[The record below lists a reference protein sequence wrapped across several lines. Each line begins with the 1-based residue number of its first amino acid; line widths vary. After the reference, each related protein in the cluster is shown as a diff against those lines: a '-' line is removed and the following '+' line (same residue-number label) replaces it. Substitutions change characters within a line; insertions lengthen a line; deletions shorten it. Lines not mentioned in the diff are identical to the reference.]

1 MFLIARYIA
10 LRKNRSK
17 VKTAILPLS
26 RIKKAFVLLDS
37 SEPDYGRALKSVKE
51 FFGGHGIE
59 VGILAPGKKDF
70 DLLHRIKKKY
80 RTNRDEDLFLSLYPI
95 NRFEAEYEAKC
106 SGAKFKVGRYPFREP
121 VFDLIVHNR
130 ENEYPEQ
137 WEAFESIKDLLEKIK

>member
-1 MFLIARYIA
+1 MFLIARHIA
-10 LRKNRSK
+10 LKKNRSK

-37 SEPDYGRALKSVKE
+37 TEPDYGRAEKSVRE
-51 FFGGHGIE
+51 FFEGHGIE
-59 VGILAPGKKDF
+59 ACILAPGKKDL
-70 DLLHRIKKKY
+70 DLFHRIKKKY
-80 RTNRDEDLFLSLYPI
+80 RINRDEDLFLSLYPF

-130 ENEYPEQ
+130 ENEFPEQ
-137 WEAFESIKDLLEKIK
+137 WEAFESIKDLLGKIK